1 MLPRA
6 KSARLRRYQMVNPFD
21 LKAAVLAKHA
31 QHVVLIHF
39 PIALFISAVVF
50 DLISQWTNRRGLSDA
65 AYYNLVGAT
74 ISTLPVLATGILAWQ
89 FQLEGQ
95 KLKGILLMHL
105 VLACYFDCDD
115 LVYLVVTFSRTTKDI
130 SSATLSSGC
139 GSSGGRDHCPDR
151 TFGRLPQRRKR
162 SRLEMLRQ
170 VPIFGS

>member
-1 MLPRA
+1 MI
-6 KSARLRRYQMVNPFD
+6 NPFD

-50 DLISQWTNRRGLSDA
+50 DLISQWTNRRGLADA

-105 VLACYFDCDD
+105 VLAC
-115 LVYLVVTFSRTTKDI
+115 I
-130 SSATLSSGC
+130 STVMIWSVWWLHFRA
-139 GSSGGRDHCPDR
+139 
-151 TFGRLPQRRKR
+151 RRKTLVLPPY
-162 SRLEMLRQ
+162 RLAVEVLAIGIIAMAGHLGGFLSG
-170 VPIFGS
+170 VNMPG

>member
-1 MLPRA
+1 
-6 KSARLRRYQMVNPFD
+6 MVNPFD

-50 DLISQWTNRRGLSDA
+50 DLISQWTNRRDLADA

-105 VLACYFDCDD
+105 VLAC
-115 LVYLVVTFSRTTKDI
+115 I
-130 SSATLSSGC
+130 STVMIWFVWWLHFRA
-139 GSSGGRDHCPDR
+139 
-151 TFGRLPQRRKR
+151 RRKTVVLPR
-162 SRLEMLRQ
+162 YRLALEVLAVGVIALTGHLGGFLSGVNM
-170 VPIFGS
+170 PG